1 MTGVK
6 TDPKRP
12 GVISNITAESICQI
26 EEGEGSYCVSLK
38 AFVLTNGII
47 VHITGGDEPHIGGVA
62 VGLPRPSTQDP
73 SRVTANVSV
82 ISILGH
88 KDDELA
94 RPIADRL
101 VRELNSIIV
110 VIAGVHIHQASQTD
124 IDKII
129 NNVNVTVEKFL
140 AQIKLRKAEKEER

>member
-1 MTGVK
+1 MLGTEI
-6 TDPKRP
+6 DLNSQE
-12 GVISNITAESICQI
+12 VINNIRSEGIYQI
-26 EEGEGSYCVSLK
+26 EEGEGSYCVSLR
-38 AFVLTNGII
+38 AFALTNGII

-110 VIAGVHIHQASQTD
+110 VIAGVHIHQANQTD
-124 IDKII
+124 IERII
-129 NNVNVTVEKFL
+129 DNTNLAVEEFL
-140 AQIKLRKAEKEER
+140 RQIKTQ

>member
-1 MTGVK
+1 MLGTEI
-6 TDPKRP
+6 DLNSQE
-12 GVISNITAESICQI
+12 VINNIRSEGIYQI
-26 EEGEGSYCVSLK
+26 EEGEGSYGISLK
-38 AFVLTNGII
+38 AFPLANGFI

-110 VIAGVHIHQASQTD
+110 VIAGVHIHQANQTD
-124 IDKII
+124 IERII
-129 NNVNVTVEKFL
+129 DNTNLAVEEFL
-140 AQIKLRKAEKEER
+140 RQIKTQ

>member
-1 MTGVK
+1 MLGTEI
-6 TDPKRP
+6 DLNSQE
-12 GVISNITAESICQI
+12 VINNIRSEGIYQI
-26 EEGEGSYCVSLK
+26 DEGNGSCRVSLR
-38 AFVLTNGII
+38 AFALTNGII

-110 VIAGVHIHQASQTD
+110 VIAGVHIHQANQTD
-124 IDKII
+124 IERII
-129 NNVNVTVEKFL
+129 DNTNLAVEEFL
-140 AQIKLRKAEKEER
+140 RQIKTQ

>member
-1 MTGVK
+1 MLGTEI
-6 TDPKRP
+6 DLNSQE
-12 GVISNITAESICQI
+12 VINNIRSEGIYQI
-26 EEGEGSYCVSLK
+26 DEGNGSCRVSLR
-38 AFVLTNGII
+38 AFALTNGII

-110 VIAGVHIHQASQTD
+110 VIAGVHIHQAIQTD
-124 IDKII
+124 IERII
-129 NNVNVTVEKFL
+129 DNTNLAVEEFL
-140 AQIKLRKAEKEER
+140 RQIKTQ